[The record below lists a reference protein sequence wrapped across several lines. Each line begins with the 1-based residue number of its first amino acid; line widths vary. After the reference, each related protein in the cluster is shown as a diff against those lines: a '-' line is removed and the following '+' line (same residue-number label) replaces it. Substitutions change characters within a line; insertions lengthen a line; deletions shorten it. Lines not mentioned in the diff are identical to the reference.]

1 MRSTTCGWTNA
12 NMRGSASAEGVDP
25 AVLRGWLAARS
36 IARGLPAPVM
46 AHGGWRVDTRSAAE
60 WCRYVFA
67 APDPRI
73 ADVARSID
81 RPGILLKLCAA
92 DAVLA
97 ALLPAG
103 WQLDPCSWFMTAP
116 ESSIRT
122 ALPKG
127 YTSTV
132 QKKAG
137 AHHVAIT
144 APDGSL
150 AASGY
155 AAEIDGVF
163 CYDRIV
169 TSADHRRRGL
179 GTAVMALLGARRA
192 LDTSRHTLVATDQGR
207 ALYETLGWRVVS
219 PYATAFLP
227 PTSCRLTGF

>member
-1 MRSTTCGWTNA
+1 
-12 NMRGSASAEGVDP
+12 MRGSASAEGVDP
-25 AVLRGWLAARS
+25 GLLRGWLAARS
-36 IARGLPAPVM
+36 VARGLPAPM
-46 AHGGWRVDTRSAAE
+46 ATHGGWRVDTRSDAE

-67 APDPRI
+67 APDNRI
-73 ADVARSID
+73 ADLAATIG
-81 RPGILLKLCAA
+81 RPDVLLKLCAA

-116 ESSIRT
+116 EISVRT
-122 ALPKG
+122 ALPTG
-127 YTSTV
+127 YTATI
-132 QKKAG
+132 QTTEG
-137 AHHVAIT
+137 AHQIAIT

-155 AAEIDGVF
+155 AAEINGVF

-179 GTAVMALLGARRA
+179 GTAVMALLGAQRA
-192 LDTSRHTLVATDQGR
+192 LDTSRHALVATDQGR
-207 ALYETLGWRVVS
+207 ALYETLGWRMLA

-227 PTSCRLTGF
+227 AASCRPSDI